1 MENNEIMNN
10 IEDVIEMNEANV
22 VDENNGIGLIGG
34 ALLITGVAVAGYA
47 AYKGVKWV
55 AGKIKAKKAAKA
67 AASEC
72 IEADYKECDED
83 VEA

>member
-22 VDENNGIGLIGG
+22 VDEGNGIGPVKG
-34 ALLITGVAVAGYA
+34 ALIITGVVVAGYA

-72 IEADYKECDED
+72 VEADYEECDEN

>member
-10 IEDVIEMNEANV
+10 IEDVVEMNEANI
-22 VDENNGIGLIGG
+22 VDDSNGIGLIGT
-34 ALLITGVAVAGYA
+34 ALVITGVVVAGYA

-55 AGKIKAKKAAKA
+55 AGKIKAHKEAKSA
-67 AASEC
+67 ESEC
-72 IEADYKECDED
+72 IEAEYNECVED